1 MPGTAVLCFQMIL
14 KIRVAEAP
22 VVMIAAHSAYGI
34 SAAVLA
40 TLIAAVLAGIAV
52 VEAQAAV
59 LAEVIRVVRVHCAH
73 PLGAVGVALAA
84 LLAQLAGFAE
94 LVLVLLIR
102 DPAVAAR
109 ADVLVPL
116 GAFHAG
122 LAVRAAAGIGVVPAA
137 LLAQAALLAGLL
149 GQQASSHC
157 SQAVWQSMQ
166 WMTPV
171 SSSSTHSSTAP
182 KQLLHSEQC
191 IGSLSSFAQS
201 SQKPQESQM
210 VMEQQGPLWHSP
222 HNWSSSPM

>member
-22 VVMIAAHSAYGI
+22 VVMLAAHRFHGI
-34 SAAVLA
+34 EAAVFA
-40 TLIAAVLAGIAV
+40 ALIAAVLAGVTV

-59 LAEVIRVVRVHCAH
+59 LAEVIRIVRIHCTH

-116 GAFHAG
+116 GARRPGSRRHRSCPCSTPCTG
-122 LAVRAAAGIGVVPAA
+122 CSPRRTPGSAGIPR
-137 LLAQAALLAGLL
+137 
-149 GQQASSHC
+149 
-157 SQAVWQSMQ
+157 
-166 WMTPV
+166 
-171 SSSSTHSSTAP
+171 TARRP
-182 KQLLHSEQC
+182 CGNRRS
-191 IGSLSSFAQS
+191 G
-201 SQKPQESQM
+201 
-210 VMEQQGPLWHSP
+210 
-222 HNWSSSPM
+222 